1 MFVNFN
7 KYIGSNWPSFLPQ
20 WPDPTVLENIWIE
33 PLEVVLSDEAKL
45 TTRLLFDTELEI
57 KIPGLDIISLL
68 LAPGGGGTIVSVEV
82 QLTPNFQ
89 IRLKDIPV
97 TLRLSTNLLQPVVR
111 VPSDD
116 SGSTYTYEV
125 DSTKQY
131 VEITIGEL
139 TLILNSEGINI
150 ESEISIDLPLCMIG
164 ETGVIITAEDI
175 KIDLSTSTS
184 PDEILAMDGY
194 DESFRGIYIGSGEII
209 FSFLSTGEGDNY
221 QPLTLELENAV
232 IGNEGFTG
240 QVSVFNLNQE
250 FNLFSEANKI
260 ILKDININFIEN
272 IPELFSITGTLNL
285 EFLEEPLTIELIWE
299 DGGIIIRCPDTLE
312 FEIGETGFI
321 ILAEDIIIDFSSTS
335 SPQPILDVDGFDA
348 SFQGVFI
355 KRGMV
360 TIPFISDDTG
370 QPIPIEFAN
379 LGVGNQG
386 FQGEIT
392 FDPIIEFDSGGFTD
406 RCLKCSIITD
416 AFEAALDSVTIGFEN
431 GTLSIIAIEGA
442 LWFDFC
448 DVIVSI
454 SVNLEPE
461 SGDFIVKFGAFGA
474 DEMIYIYGTQN
485 ETHLAFKEVEFNYK
499 PGEGFDLDVKDLDLL
514 IKPGDN
520 PLLNEILPP
529 EGIPANFDLPLRYEG
544 GDLSIRGGLDIE
556 IIIPINKVI
565 GPITLQTIALG
576 FESDGEEKAITIGA
590 SFGAAIGPIAASVKN
605 LGLRLPFKMPG
616 DNGKQVSIETPEIK
630 FPDGIGL
637 GIDSDMIKGGGY
649 IERDGDQY
657 SGILELSLSTWGVSA
672 IAVID
677 TAPDFSLLC
686 AIFAELNIQIGMGF
700 VLQKVGG
707 LIGIH
712 RTIAHEEIAPKIQ
725 SGILDDILFPTD
737 VIKNAAQIIQNYN
750 LSFPVQRNQFLF
762 GPAIQIGY
770 GAPPLI
776 SVSLA
781 VLFEFPSPYSI
792 TIMGK
797 VNAEIPPLAPLV
809 ELNLGILGEINLTEE
824 YAAIYGTLYDSKI
837 LTFPL
842 SGDMGCLFSWGSDS
856 QFLFSIGG
864 FHPRFTPPPDFPPFG
879 APPLKRLQ
887 LALSKYVVC
896 EVYLA
901 ITTNTFQAGA
911 RVDAKF
917 EGAGAELSGYLGFD
931 TLIQFSPFYFIVDVG
946 AGFAVKFKGY
956 TLLSVDLSGTLEGP
970 NPYKIKGKASFS
982 ILFWDINVNVNL
994 KFGKKKPESIEK
1006 FDPWELL
1013 YPALMEGDP
1022 WESEIPGWADLVVI
1036 IKKEDPALQATGQT
1050 SPPPPLVHPIG
1061 NLKYYQKAVPIKQTL
1076 EWVITGEPKN
1086 YSKFEFDVVEDQS
1099 HGLIKGEPVKEL
1111 FAPAHWT
1118 KMSQTE
1124 KLNAPS
1130 TDEHDA
1136 GIYVTSNEIKFE
1148 SITHKTVVYET
1159 KMIGMPEGKLA
1170 RLFLIKIALYI
1181 PTLMECNV
1189 FEMGSAAYF
1198 NNLQNNNHNQYCYDH
1213 IPVAATVMEEKFIII
1228 DENFNRVNLN
1238 LVDNEELN
1246 EEYNHTSA
1254 TNILKE
1260 YKANNPQDE
1269 RVLQVISLFELE
1281 GGML

>member
-1 MFVNFN
+1 MVEYSAFLNDLLELPSNFES
-7 KYIGSNWPSFLPQ
+7 IGEFITEIFRTIGISSGEISIIPASS
-20 WPDPTVLENIWIE
+20 TVLEPPPSIIG
-33 PLEVVLSDEAKL
+33 SDEDLDLLGEYEEDPIEFPYYDDLVPEFDPITISVDDTFYTDEKITLSLRLQILSEIKFELLEGVSIVINPKGFDIAVSFLGSNFESISTTLGLALRFSPDYLKPMKRIIEDGGEIKFELDDSKEYVQIEVAEATLTINAEGDFDFQGGIGLSITDPMMIGDTNIILEDVDLELNISGNGPRPENTEEGWKGLMINNAKL
-45 TTRLLFDTELEI
+45 SIPDLFTGSIEMSGLGI
-57 KIPGLDIISLL
+57 GTGGINGKIAYSRQIIL
-68 LAPGGGGTIVSVEV
+68 
-82 QLTPNFQ
+82 
-89 IRLKDIPV
+89 
-97 TLRLSTNLLQPVVR
+97 
-111 VPSDD
+111 DD
-116 SGSTYTYEV
+116 SGTEFS
-125 DSTKQY
+125 
-131 VEITIGEL
+131 
-139 TLILNSEGINI
+139 
-150 ESEISIDLPLCMIG
+150 
-164 ETGVIITAEDI
+164 
-175 KIDLSTSTS
+175 
-184 PDEILAMDGY
+184 DEC
-194 DESFRGIYIGSGEII
+194 F
-209 FSFLSTGEGDNY
+209 
-221 QPLTLELENAV
+221 
-232 IGNEGFTG
+232 
-240 QVSVFNLNQE
+240 
-250 FNLFSEANKI
+250 
-260 ILKDININFIEN
+260 
-272 IPELFSITGTLNL
+272 
-285 EFLEEPLTIELIWE
+285 
-299 DGGIIIRCPDTLE
+299 
-312 FEIGETGFI
+312 
-321 ILAEDIIIDFSSTS
+321 
-335 SPQPILDVDGFDA
+335 
-348 SFQGVFI
+348 
-355 KRGMV
+355 
-360 TIPFISDDTG
+360 
-370 QPIPIEFAN
+370 
-379 LGVGNQG
+379 
-386 FQGEIT
+386 
-392 FDPIIEFDSGGFTD
+392 
-406 RCLKCSIITD
+406 KCNIITD
-416 AFEAALDSVTIGFEN
+416 AFEAALGSVTIGFEN
-431 GTLSIIAIEGA
+431 SVPSELAINGA
-442 LWFDFC
+442 LRFDFC
-448 DVIVSI
+448 EVIVAVSI
-454 SVNLEPE
+454 DLDTANDEYK
-461 SGDFIVKFGAFGA
+461 VKFGAYDPNEG
-474 DEMIYIYGTQN
+474 DDDVKLIYIYGTEN
-485 ETHLAFKEVEFNYK
+485 ETHLAFKEVLFSLK
-499 PGEGFDLDVKDLDLL
+499 VGEGFDLDVNELDFL

-529 EGIPANFDLPLRYEG
+529 EGIPAKFDLPLRYEG

-565 GPITLQTIALG
+565 GPITLQTISLG
-576 FESDGEEKAITIGA
+576 FESDGEDKAIVLGA

-776 SVSLA
+776 SASLA

-887 LALSKYVVC
+887 LALSKYVAC

-917 EGAGAELSGYLGFD
+917 KGAGAELSGYLGFD

-946 AGFAVKFKGY
+946 AGFALKFKGY

-994 KFGKKKPESIEK
+994 KFGNKKPESIEK
-1006 FDPWELL
+1006 FDPWKLL

-1036 IKKEDPALQATGQT
+1036 IKKEDPALQATGQVD
-1050 SPPPPLVHPIG
+1050 PPPPLVHPIG

-1086 YSKFEFDVVEDQS
+1086 YSKFEFDVDEAQS
-1099 HGLIKGEPVKEL
+1099 HGLIKGGPVKEL

-1136 GIYVTSNEIKFE
+1136 GIYITSNEIKFE

-1159 KMIGMPEGKLA
+1159 KMIGMREGSLA

-1213 IPVAATVMEEKFIII
+1213 IPVAATVLEEKFIII

-1246 EEYNHTSA
+1246 GEYNHTSA

-1260 YKANNPQDE
+1260 YKTNNPQDE